1 VLQEIVTALA
11 KSGRAALEN
20 HPAETLAEQLE
31 NLLKAGLARAE
42 KELGNQIGAS
52 SLPTVL
58 GSLVV
63 TWSKGEIADID
74 PEDENFQILFEELA
88 ERAAA

>member
-1 VLQEIVTALA
+1 
-11 KSGRAALEN
+11 
-20 HPAETLAEQLE
+20 
-31 NLLKAGLARAE
+31 
-42 KELGNQIGAS
+42 
-52 SLPTVL
+52 VL